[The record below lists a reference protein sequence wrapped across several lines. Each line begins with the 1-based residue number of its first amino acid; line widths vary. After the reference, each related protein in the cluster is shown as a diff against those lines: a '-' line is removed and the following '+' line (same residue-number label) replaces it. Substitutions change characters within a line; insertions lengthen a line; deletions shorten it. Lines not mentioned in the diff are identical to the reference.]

1 MATFKTEQEIYD
13 DVKDYVT
20 GQLGE
25 LTNWSAGSA
34 ENALA
39 RLVGFALSMAW
50 KTLYILYRNIWAT
63 TADRA
68 GLKNWLEVF
77 DVTWGG
83 QTEAEARKQTL
94 AKFREGGVGTAAWY
108 ESTAKTEFPEV
119 TEAYLFAGRRGVNTA
134 DLLVLHRGQDVL
146 ENTVAALQNHFNN
159 VELKIGTIDL
169 RVITRRDVEADIR
182 AVEADA

>member
-1 MATFKTEQEIYD
+1 MATFKTEQQIYD
-13 DVKDYVT
+13 SVKDYVR
-20 GQLGE
+20 GQLE
-25 LTNWSAGSA
+25 DLTNWSPGSP

-68 GLKNWLEVF
+68 GLRNWLEVF
-77 DVTWGG
+77 DVTWTG

-94 AKFREGGVGTAAWY
+94 AKFREGGIGTAAWY

-119 TEAYLFAGRRGVNTA
+119 TEAYLIAGRRGVNTA
-134 DLLVLHRGQDVL
+134 DLLVLHQGQDVL
-146 ENTVAALQNHFNN
+146 ENTVAAIQDHFDN
-159 VELKIGTIDL
+159 VEFKIATIDL
-169 RVITRRDVEADIR
+169 RVMTRRDVEDDMV
-182 AVEADA
+182 AVEANA